1 MFIYFYLFIKNIY
14 IVIPDFKTRCFYDI
28 ILFFFPYTLICSAA
42 VDFATVELRDC
53 DNPAHYKTAVALV
66 ACADKEAT

>member
-28 ILFFFPYTLICSAA
+28 ILFFFPVYLNLQRSC
-42 VDFATVELRDC
+42 
-53 DNPAHYKTAVALV
+53 
-66 ACADKEAT
+66 

>member
-28 ILFFFPYTLICSAA
+28 ILFFF
-42 VDFATVELRDC
+42 
-53 DNPAHYKTAVALV
+53 LV
-66 ACADKEAT
+66 YLNLQRSC